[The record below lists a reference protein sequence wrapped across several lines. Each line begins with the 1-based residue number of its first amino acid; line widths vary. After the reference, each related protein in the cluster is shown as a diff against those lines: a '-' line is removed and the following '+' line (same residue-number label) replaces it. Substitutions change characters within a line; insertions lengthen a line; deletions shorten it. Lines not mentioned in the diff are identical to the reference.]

1 MEIIIE
7 EILNLVRKKMEENG
21 SYTKEAYKQFVEESI
36 DYFIERGK
44 LIDDDNLEFIETR
57 LMDKWADVK
66 NEVGK

>member
-7 EILNLVRKKMEENG
+7 EILNLIRKKMEENG
-21 SYTKEAYKQFVEESI
+21 SYTKEAYKQFIDESI

-57 LMDKWADVK
+57 LIEKWKDIQKEIAK
-66 NEVGK
+66 